1 MKNELEILYKKD
13 SEFFEYSVDDY
24 MKDNFW
30 GDHITLISLSN
41 TFKDYCFNVYTLCK
55 KTSLDGKVEL
65 VLSGTNITEDCSDV
79 FVRGRRFD
87 CNLLY
92 TGKNHYDALLD
103 YNY

>member
-1 MKNELEILYKKD
+1 MKHELEILYKKESD
-13 SEFFEYSVDDY
+13 FFENSVDDY

-55 KTSLDGKVEL
+55 KNNEITLKV
-65 VLSGTNITEDCSDV
+65 TPITEDCN
-79 FVRGRRFD
+79 RRFD

-92 TGKNHYDALLD
+92 NGENHYDALL
-103 YNY
+103 